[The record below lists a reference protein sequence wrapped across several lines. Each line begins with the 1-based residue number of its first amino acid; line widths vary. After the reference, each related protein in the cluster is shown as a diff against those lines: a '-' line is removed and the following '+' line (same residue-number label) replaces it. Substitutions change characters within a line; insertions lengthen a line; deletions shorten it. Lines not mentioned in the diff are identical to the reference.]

1 MKNLV
6 LDNIGGLI
14 GGTAINILSDVIME
28 MLGLGYFLVG
38 LVMGN

>member
-14 GGTAINILSDVIME
+14 GGTAINVLSDVIVE

-38 LVMGN
+38 MITGN